1 MAQRTKHPVYRDKP
15 APSRSRIVLL
25 GAILGTGALAAAL
38 LWIATARTGFAIQPD
53 PDRNILIVTIDTLR
67 ADALGAY
74 GGRAA
79 TANLDR
85 LAAGG
90 ARFDFAHA
98 HAVVTLPSHASI
110 FTGLYPYD
118 HGIRDNTGYRLA
130 TTHATAATLLK
141 ARGFATG
148 AFTGGFPL
156 DRRFGL
162 NTGFDL
168 YDDRLASAPEAS
180 DRERRADAVV
190 EAAVE
195 WIGAQQKKWFTW
207 VHVYDPHTPYAAPK
221 EWSARFPNDPYLGEV
236 SWTDHALGPLFD
248 RLRSSPHRTLVVVTA
263 DHGESLGDHGERTH
277 GLFAYEAVLRVPLIV
292 AELGGADARAPEGV
306 TIDTPVQHVDVL
318 PTLLESAGARLPQP
332 LAGVSLLGL
341 IENGS
346 GAHRPAYFE
355 AMTAAVTRGWAPLRG
370 AIVGREK
377 FIDLPLR
384 ELYDLSSDPAESRN
398 LIVERRERAEVLD
411 KALRDFS
418 VAPPER
424 AQRETAETVE
434 RLRSLGY
441 IGGGTAQV
449 KERYT
454 ENDDPK
460 KLVELEQMMHRAL
473 DAQREGRAAE
483 AAQIYGDVIRRRPD
497 MEDAYRRLALLYWRA
512 GRPADAIGT
521 LETALRNGVTQPE
534 VRNRLGQYLA
544 EAGQPEKAIALLEG
558 EASDD
563 PDARLA
569 LANAY
574 LLSGR
579 YDRGLD
585 VLRKLV
591 ESDPENAVAH
601 QNIGAALLQKKD
613 YAGAEASL
621 RRAVSLDPGLAGAQT
636 ALGVVLANTERRA
649 EAIEAWKRAI
659 ELDGAEL
666 NALYNLTVNLAQAG
680 RMDEAR
686 EYGTRFLSMAPPS
699 AREDSEAIRRILAA
713 GM

>member
-1 MAQRTKHPVYRDKP
+1 MAQRSKHPIYRDKP
-15 APSRSRIVLL
+15 APSRSRVVLL
-25 GAILGTGALAAAL
+25 GAILGTGAIGAAL
-38 LWIATARTGFAIQPD
+38 LWMATARTGFAIRPD
-53 PDRNILIVTIDTLR
+53 PNRNILIVTIDTLR

-74 GGRAA
+74 GGRAS
-79 TANLDR
+79 TPNLDR

-118 HGIRDNTGYRLA
+118 HGIRDNTGYRLPP
-130 TTHATAATLLK
+130 THSTAATLLK
-141 ARGFATG
+141 TRGFATA

-162 NTGFDL
+162 NAGFDL
-168 YDDRLASAPEAS
+168 YDDRLAAAPEAS

-190 EAAVE
+190 KAAVE
-195 WIGAQQKKWFTW
+195 WIGSQQGKWFTW

-221 EWSARFPNDPYLGEV
+221 EWAARFPNDPYLGEV
-236 SWTDHALGPLFD
+236 SWTDHALGALFD
-248 RLRSSPHRTLVVVTA
+248 RLRSNPHRTLVVVTA

-292 AELGGADARAPEGV
+292 AELGGSDSRAPEGV
-306 TIDTPVQHVDVL
+306 TIDAPVRHVDVL
-318 PTLLESAGARLPQP
+318 PTLLESAGAPLPQP
-332 LAGVSLLGL
+332 LAGLSLLDL

-346 GAHRPAYFE
+346 GADRPSYFE

-384 ELYDLSSDPAESRN
+384 ELYDLSKDPAESRN
-398 LIVERRERAEVLD
+398 LIVERRERAEILD

-454 ENDDPK
+454 EDDDPK
-460 KLVELEQMMHRAL
+460 KLVELDQMMHRAL
-473 DAQREGRAAE
+473 DALHDGRAAE
-483 AAQIYGDVIRRRPD
+483 AAQIYGDVIGRRPD
-497 MEDAYRRLALLYWRA
+497 MEDAYRRLALIYWRA

-521 LETALRNGVTQPE
+521 LETALRNGVTQAE

-544 EAGQPEKAIALLEG
+544 ESGQPERAIALLAG
-558 EASDD
+558 DTTDD
-563 PDARLA
+563 PDAQLG

-574 LLSGR
+574 ILAGR

-591 ESDPENAVAH
+591 EGDPENAVAH
-601 QNIGAALLQKKD
+601 ENIGAALLQKKD

-621 RRAVSLDPGLAGAQT
+621 RRALSLDPALAGAQT
-636 ALGVVLANTERRA
+636 TLGVVLANTGRRG
-649 EAIEAWKRAI
+649 EAIDAWKRAI
-659 ELDGAEL
+659 ELDRTEL

-686 EYGTRFLSMAPPS
+686 EYGTRFLSLAPPA
-699 AREDSEAIRRILAA
+699 AREDSEAIRRILGIAP
-713 GM
+713 